1 MGVKGLL
8 SYITDEDEDVLQK
21 VELSQLATKIYY
33 ETKKTPK
40 LLCDFMNFVT
50 YFLNPPVLKLT
61 SCGDYPWYAQ
71 VTGADFHLI
80 DDRACN
86 FVAALKHLGVEPVFF
101 IDGARGT
108 DQSFEGKVHVL
119 KDREAR
125 KLQETFRL
133 QQVCEHTIAKN
144 IGIYIPCNA
153 YQQIKKSLKKAGAEI
168 VYCNGEADP
177 EIIHYAQS
185 HDEVCG
191 ILSNDSDF
199 AITNGCVM
207 FPIDTFDSLG
217 LLKDIQVDEKP
228 REIVCQV
235 IYPSSLANSLGI
247 RENQLPDLAVLC
259 GTDYT
264 HHLNK
269 QLSVLS
275 RLGVKGGGV
284 ESIAEWLKD
293 KEMPLLQYQPM
304 RELCTEHPELR
315 VAVEQSYSN
324 YTLEVPQSIDNVQP
338 AVSFA
343 SPLYH
348 IIEKEARSGEN
359 NMLLPIAKKGILW
372 RTMVIEN
379 LTLGQ
384 PCLSSLLLPL
394 RKVMY
399 ALLGVWEVRE
409 YGRSQMEAYDEV
421 VVPVCTKPED
431 MELGI
436 QCFHSLRELEQS
448 GKLVGMFRLMNKSLD
463 VQSIG
468 DVKKVVDEVVC
479 SSNELPDLPE
489 CRLVQSAMLCSC
501 LKFIAC
507 LNKVSQP
514 PLGLTDSELDA
525 ILVTCLTCAT
535 DGQIMPH
542 IVNVMPSMRTFTVS
556 EWFALIL
563 MHCYRVA
570 SLVGV
575 ASCPEP
581 KQMFY
586 QMAFVPYHL
595 SLESHNN
602 ITTEQSSEIDYVQN
616 AMKTAL
622 TLPMVETLRRNI
634 FNSNEFQPLSLLVT
648 LFSAALDE
656 VVENAGKLLPCVM
669 AMDDKDLVK
678 EESYSE
684 PEGTPDTNSESI
696 APQSQCE
703 VNDPTHPS
711 QSIEPTLTNQPSSD
725 SKCQDSQF
733 QSLKEAID
741 RAVASHSHQ
750 SSSSAKAKLKSLSRM
765 SLAAR
770 QGALKEYTWGKEGLP
785 VVEHRQEILNLISK
799 HQVVCIEGETGCGKS
814 SQVPQFILE
823 DSEQCRI
830 LASQPNL
837 LAAKKLAERV
847 SEERGEPLGMTVG
860 YCDELEDIP
869 QQTVLTFGTTG
880 YILKV
885 GMSAFCITC
894 IHNLI
899 PRPLPHFITQP
910 WRKIGFSPLLQDKIW
925 EWPGDE
931 ATAYIIMST

>member
-1 MGVKGLL
+1 MGVKGLI
-8 SYITDEDEDVLQK
+8 SFINDEDDVLQT
-21 VELSQLATKIYY
+21 VELSQLVTKICY
-33 ETKKTPK
+33 ETEKTPK
-40 LLCDFMNFVT
+40 LLCDLMNLVSH
-50 YFLNPPVLKLT
+50 FLNPPVMKLT

-80 DDRACN
+80 ADRACN
-86 FVAALKHLGVEPVFF
+86 FVAALKHLGIEPVFF
-101 IDGARGT
+101 VDGARGT
-108 DQSFEGKVHVL
+108 DESFEGKAHVL
-119 KDREAR
+119 KYREAQ
-125 KLQETFRL
+125 KLQKYFRL
-133 QQVCEHTIAKN
+133 QQVCERTLDKN
-144 IGIYIPCNA
+144 IGVYLPCNA
-153 YQQIKKSLKKAGAEI
+153 IQQIQKSIKTAGAEI
-168 VYCNGEADP
+168 VYCTGEADP

-207 FPIDTFDSLG
+207 FPIETFDVNNSLG
-217 LLKDIQVDEKP
+217 LLKDVLVDDKP
-228 REIVCQV
+228 GEIVCQV
-235 IYPSSLANSLGI
+235 IYPSILANSLGI

-264 HHLNK
+264 HHLNQ

-275 RLGVKGGGV
+275 KLGVKGGGV

-293 KEMPLLQYQPM
+293 KETPLLHYQPM
-304 RELCTEHPELR
+304 RELCSDHPELR
-315 VAVEQSYSN
+315 VAIQQSYNN
-324 YTLEVPQSIDNVQP
+324 YTLEVPKNIDSP
-338 AVSFA
+338 PTAVSFA

-348 IIEKEARSGEN
+348 IIEKEASSGEN
-359 NMLLPIAKKGILW
+359 SMLLTVAKKGILW
-372 RTMVIEN
+372 RTMIIEN

-399 ALLGVWEVRE
+399 ALLGMQEVRE

-421 VVPVCTKPED
+421 VVPVCTKPGD
-431 MELGI
+431 IELGI
-436 QCFHSLRELEQS
+436 QCFHSLRELEHS
-448 GKLVGMFRLMNKSLD
+448 GKLVGMFRLMSQSLD
-463 VQSIG
+463 AQNIS

-479 SSNELPDLPE
+479 SSHELPDQPG
-489 CRLVQSAMLCSC
+489 CRLVQSAMLCCC
-501 LKFIAC
+501 LEFIAC

-563 MHCYRVA
+563 MHCYRMA

-575 ASCPEP
+575 ISCPEP

-586 QMAFVPYHL
+586 QMAFVPFHL
-595 SLESHNN
+595 SLESHVN
-602 ITTEQSSEIDYVQN
+602 ITTEQQLEIDYVQN

-622 TLPMVETLRRNI
+622 TFPSVETLRTSI
-634 FNSNEFQPLSLLVT
+634 FNSDELQPLSLLVT

-656 VVENAGKLLPCVM
+656 MMENADKLLPCVM

-678 EESYSE
+678 EKSCSE
-684 PEGTPDTNSESI
+684 PKGTPETDSESS
-696 APQSQCE
+696 ASQSEGE
-703 VNDPTHPS
+703 VNDSSPS
-711 QSIEPTLTNQPSSD
+711 NEPSHSNLLPSD
-725 SKCQDSQF
+725 SKYQDAQF
-733 QSLKEAID
+733 QSLKEAVD
-741 RAVASHSHQ
+741 KAVASHSHQ
-750 SSSSAKAKLKSLSRM
+750 TSFSLAKAKLKSLSRM
-765 SLAAR
+765 SLSAR
-770 QGALKEYTWGKEGLP
+770 QSALKDCLWEKEGLP
-785 VVEHRQEILNLISK
+785 VTEHRQEILNLISK

-823 DSEQCRI
+823 TSEQCKI

-837 LAAKKLAERV
+837 LAARKLAQRV
-847 SEERGEPLGMTVG
+847 SEEKGEPLGMTVG
-860 YCDELEDIP
+860 YCDELGDIP

-880 YILKV
+880 YILQV
-885 GMSAFCITC
+885 
-894 IHNLI
+894 
-899 PRPLPHFITQP
+899 
-910 WRKIGFSPLLQDKIW
+910 GFSAWCFTSCTVFCTLAFSPSAI
-925 EWPGDE
+925 
-931 ATAYIIMST
+931 TI

>member
-8 SYITDEDEDVLQK
+8 SYITDDDNNVLQT

-33 ETKKTPK
+33 ETKKTAK
-40 LLCDFMNFVT
+40 LLCDFMNLVAN
-50 YFLNPPVLKLT
+50 FLYPPVTKLT

-80 DDRACN
+80 AERACN

-108 DQSFEGKVHVL
+108 DQSFEGKIHVL

-125 KLQETFRL
+125 KLQDIFRL
-133 QQVCEHTIAKN
+133 QQVCEHTVDKGN
-144 IGIYIPCNA
+144 SMYIPCNA
-153 YQQIKKSLKKAGAEI
+153 IRQIEKSLKKAGAEI

-207 FPIDTFDSLG
+207 FPIDTFDVNNSLG
-217 LLKDIQVDEKP
+217 LLKDVLVDDKP
-228 REIVCQV
+228 GEIVCQV
-235 IYPSSLANSLGI
+235 IYPTILADSLSI
-247 RENQLPDLAVLC
+247 RKNQLPDLAVLC

-264 HHLNK
+264 RHLIP
-269 QLSVLS
+269 QLSVLT

-304 RELCTEHPELR
+304 RELCNDHPELR
-315 VAVEQSYSN
+315 VAVEQSYNN
-324 YTLEVPQSIDNVQP
+324 YTLEPPQGIDNPQP
-338 AVSFA
+338 ALSFA
-343 SPLYH
+343 SQRYH

-359 NMLLPIAKKGILW
+359 NMLLPVAKKGVLW
-372 RTMVIEN
+372 RIMIVEN

-394 RKVMY
+394 CKVMY
-399 ALLGVWEVRE
+399 ALLGVQKVRE

-421 VVPVCTKPED
+421 VVPVCAKPED
-431 MELGI
+431 IDLGI
-436 QCFHSLRELEQS
+436 QCFHSLRKLEES
-448 GKLVGMFRLMNKSLD
+448 GKLVGMYRLMNTSLHME
-463 VQSIG
+463 SIS
-468 DVKKVVDEVVC
+468 DIKKVVNGVVRG
-479 SSNELPDLPE
+479 SQKLPNLP
-489 CRLVQSAMLCSC
+489 RLVQSAMLCCC

-514 PLGLTDSELDA
+514 PLGLTDNELDA

-575 ASCPEP
+575 VSCPEP

-595 SLESHNN
+595 ALEWHANL
-602 ITTEQSSEIDYVQN
+602 TTEKSSEIEYVRN
-616 AMKTAL
+616 AMNTAL
-622 TLPMVETLRRNI
+622 TLPSVETLRVYI
-634 FNSNEFQPLSLLVT
+634 FNPDELQPLSLLVT
-648 LFSAALDE
+648 LFRNALDE
-656 VVENAGKLLPCVM
+656 VMENAQKLFPCVM
-669 AMDDKDLVK
+669 TMNNDHLIK
-678 EESYSE
+678 EESCSE
-684 PEGTPDTNSESI
+684 PGTGSVSSALQSE
-696 APQSQCE
+696 CE
-703 VNDPTHPS
+703 PNKSVQQYHPT
-711 QSIEPTLTNQPSSD
+711 QSIGGTEHTHSIQPPAD
-725 SKCQDSQF
+725 SKPSHQDAQF

-741 RAVASHSHQ
+741 RAMASRSHQ
-750 SSSSAKAKLKSLSRM
+750 SSSSPLKAKLKSLSRM
-765 SLAAR
+765 SLSAR
-770 QGALKEYTWGKEGLP
+770 QRALKECIWGKKELP
-785 VVEHRQEILNLISK
+785 VMEHRQMILNLISN

-823 DSEQCRI
+823 ASEQCKI

-837 LAAKKLAERV
+837 LAAKKTCPTCFKGER
-847 SEERGEPLGMTVG
+847 R
-860 YCDELEDIP
+860 
-869 QQTVLTFGTTG
+869 TTG
-880 YILKV
+880 
-885 GMSAFCITC
+885 
-894 IHNLI
+894 
-899 PRPLPHFITQP
+899 
-910 WRKIGFSPLLQDKIW
+910 QDSW
-925 EWPGDE
+925 VL
-931 ATAYIIMST
+931 

>member
-8 SYITDEDEDVLQK
+8 SYITDDDNGVLQT
-21 VELSQLATKIYY
+21 VELSQLATKICY
-33 ETKKTPK
+33 ETKKTAK
-40 LLCDFMNFVT
+40 LLCDFMNLVPC
-50 YFLNPPVLKLT
+50 FLCPPVTKLT
-61 SCGDYPWYAQ
+61 SCSDYPWYAQ

-80 DDRACN
+80 SERACN
-86 FVAALKHLGVEPVFF
+86 FVAALRHLDVEPVFF

-108 DQSFEGKVHVL
+108 DESFEGKIHVL

-125 KLQETFRL
+125 KLQEIYRL
-133 QQVCEHTIAKN
+133 QQVCEHTVDKAISM
-144 IGIYIPCNA
+144 YIPCNA
-153 YQQIKKSLKKAGAEI
+153 IRQIKKSLKKAGAEI

-191 ILSNDSDF
+191 VLSNDSDF

-207 FPIDTFDSLG
+207 FPINTFDVNNSLG
-217 LLKDIQVDEKP
+217 LSMDVQVDDKP
-228 REIVCQV
+228 GEVVCQV
-235 IYPSSLANSLGI
+235 IYPSILADSLGI

-264 HHLNK
+264 HHLNQ
-269 QLSVLS
+269 QLSVLT

-293 KEMPLLQYQPM
+293 KDMPLLHYQPM
-304 RELCTEHPELR
+304 RELCTDHPEMR

-324 YTLEVPQSIDNVQP
+324 YTIEAPQSIDYSQP

-348 IIEKEARSGEN
+348 IIVKEACSGEN
-359 NMLLPIAKKGILW
+359 NMLLPVAKKGVLW
-372 RTMVIEN
+372 RTMIIEN

-399 ALLGVWEVRE
+399 ALLGMHEVRE

-431 MELGI
+431 IELGI
-436 QCFHSLRELEQS
+436 QCFHSLRELEES
-448 GKLVGMFRLMNKSLD
+448 GKLVGMYRLMNTSLNME
-463 VQSIG
+463 STI
-468 DVKKVVDEVVC
+468 DVKKIVNGVVRG
-479 SSNELPDLPE
+479 SHKLPNLP
-489 CRLVQSAMLCSC
+489 RLAQSAMLCCC

-514 PLGLTDSELDA
+514 PLSLTDSELDA

-542 IVNVMPSMRTFTVS
+542 IVNVMPSMRTFSVS

-575 ASCPEP
+575 VSCPEP

-586 QMAFVPYHL
+586 QMAFVPFHL
-595 SLESHNN
+595 ALESHVN
-602 ITTEQSSEIDYVQN
+602 ITTEQSLEIEYVRN
-616 AMKTAL
+616 AMKTTL
-622 TLPMVETLRRNI
+622 TLPSIETLRGYI
-634 FNSNEFQPLSLLVT
+634 FNPDELQPLSMLVT
-648 LFSAALDE
+648 LFRNALDE
-656 VVENAGKLLPCVM
+656 VMENAQKLLPRVM
-669 AMDDKDLVK
+669 AMDNDDLIK
-678 EESYSE
+678 EESCNE
-684 PEGTPDTNSESI
+684 PETSSVSGALQSE
-696 APQSQCE
+696 CE
-703 VNDPTHPS
+703 ANKSVQQYHPT
-711 QSIEPTLTNQPSSD
+711 QSITGTEHSYSIKPPADFKPSH
-725 SKCQDSQF
+725 QDAQF
-733 QSLKEAID
+733 QSLNEAND
-741 RAVASHSHQ
+741 RTMAS
-750 SSSSAKAKLKSLSRM
+750 KAKLKSLSRM
-765 SLAAR
+765 SLSAR
-770 QGALKEYTWGKEGLP
+770 QSVLKDHIWSKKELP
-785 VVEHRQEILNLISK
+785 VMEHRETIVKLISN

-823 DSEQCRI
+823 ASEQCKI

-837 LAAKKLAERV
+837 LAAEKLAQHISKER
-847 SEERGEPLGMTVG
+847 REPLGKTVG
-860 YCDELEDIP
+860 YCDELDAEE
-869 QQTVLTFGTTG
+869 QQLTFGTTG
-880 YILKV
+880 YMLKV
-885 GMSAFCITC
+885 GGVSEYCTC
-894 IHNLI
+894 VSI
-899 PRPLPHFITQP
+899 
-910 WRKIGFSPLLQDKIW
+910 K
-925 EWPGDE
+925 
-931 ATAYIIMST
+931 STTCAN